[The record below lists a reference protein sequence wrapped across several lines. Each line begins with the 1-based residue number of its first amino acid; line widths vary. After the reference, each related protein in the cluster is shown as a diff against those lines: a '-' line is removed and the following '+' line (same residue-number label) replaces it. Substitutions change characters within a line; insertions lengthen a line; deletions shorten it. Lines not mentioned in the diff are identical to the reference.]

1 MKVSKQDSYFHTVY
15 ELADGSKILVSDDNK
30 MYVSSKGYALSKN
43 KNTKIVY
50 YMDQE
55 LNRFL
60 NQQ

>member
-1 MKVSKQDSYFHTVY
+1 MKVNKQESYFHTVY
-15 ELADGSKILVSDDNK
+15 ELSDGSKILVSNDNK
-30 MYVSSKGYALSKN
+30 MYVSNKGFALSKN